1 MELILIRHGEAEK
14 MNPGTEDAMR
24 HLTANG
30 MKLLERAIPNLR
42 MLIKDKC
49 NTKIWASPLLRA
61 SESAG
66 IIAKALKVKNIESHD
81 FIARGDFEAFS
92 EELQRTDSK
101 GCLIVIGHEPFL
113 SDWSQRICGYTLPFK
128 KGASAGFALISTDPP
143 TGNLR
148 WLIDLKMLGRLGD

>member
-14 MNPGTEDAMR
+14 TSPEIEDAMR

-30 MKLLERAIPNLR
+30 MKLMERAIPNLR
-42 MLIKDKC
+42 MLIKDKR

-61 SESAG
+61 SQSAQ

-81 FIARGDFEAFS
+81 FIASGDFQAFS
-92 EELQRTDSK
+92 EELQRIQAQ

-128 KGASAGFALISTDPP
+128 KGASAGFALTSTDPP
-143 TGNLR
+143 TGKLR
-148 WLIDLKMLGRLGD
+148 WLVDLKMLGRLGD